1 VTGETSGLGA
11 KRSHSSG
18 YGEHLQRRAGV
29 FWGDAR
35 A

>member
-1 VTGETSGLGA
+1 LTATTIRGA

-18 YGEHLQRRAGV
+18 YGEHLQRRAGG
-29 FWGDAR
+29 FWRDER